1 MKLGCEI
8 HVHYAVLGCDW
19 NCDPDNHHGCQF
31 RQCWKTPGNGCYC
44 SRYRS
49 ASSRR
54 HCQFWRPPSPLFLV
68 SKALRDEAQEVYFT
82 QNRFIVAP
90 VDGYGDPAKTILER
104 FEASIFLQDIIPPHF
119 IPRLKFLEFVFP
131 PLDEEYILPRG
142 SALNDWDHTIDNI
155 MPKLVQPNLKLR
167 IYFADFYTSFQAP
180 SFRKNITR
188 EEGLTKVVRVY
199 MRIVRPLER
208 LKNYGLSQLFVHAA
222 WPWSWNRIG
231 RNTRVWEKNVVKNDV
246 SRIERRLETRVMGED
261 YDSVQLGKRELEK
274 SQWLKSH
281 ERAEE
286 YASAID

>member
-1 MKLGCEI
+1 
-8 HVHYAVLGCDW
+8 
-19 NCDPDNHHGCQF
+19 
-31 RQCWKTPGNGCYC
+31 
-44 SRYRS
+44 
-49 ASSRR
+49 
-54 HCQFWRPPSPLFLV
+54 
-68 SKALRDEAQEVYFT
+68 
-82 QNRFIVAP
+82 
-90 VDGYGDPAKTILER
+90 
-104 FEASIFLQDIIPPHF
+104 
-119 IPRLKFLEFVFP
+119 
-131 PLDEEYILPRG
+131 
-142 SALNDWDHTIDNI
+142 
-155 MPKLVQPNLKLR
+155 
-167 IYFADFYTSFQAP
+167 
-180 SFRKNITR
+180 
-188 EEGLTKVVRVY
+188 